1 MIFLDIET
9 NLAHT
14 TIWLVVTKKGD
25 EVKTWRERTGLQ
37 QYLDENKVVAH
48 NGIDFDFDVLAKVW
62 QVYVPE
68 HMQVDTLVLSRLY
81 NPELPPPEED
91 PKAGKHSLRS
101 WGIRF
106 GEHKG
111 DFDAFDE
118 GWSQEMEDYCIQD
131 VLLLERLYQH
141 LTKEMESMGFSDTSI
156 ELEHKVAQICGR
168 MMNNGYPI
176 DVPKAQTLLA
186 TLSGKMADI
195 ENKLQEVFPPT
206 IEETKTPQY
215 WEVVDDSWKE
225 YRADTKGALL
235 EVLKQVGVA
244 KPSKLIQEAIPGP
257 MKVKVIPFNPGSR
270 QQIAERLQV
279 LGVEFTETTEKG
291 AISINEDILSDIDKP
306 EAKLLNEY
314 LMLQKRVAQVSSW
327 LEKETNGVVYGRII
341 TCGAVTGRA
350 THNSPNLGQVP
361 NVSAPYGP
369 ECREVWYPGKGRMQV
384 GVDLSGIELRCLAH
398 YLNDEGWTN
407 ELLKGDVHW
416 MNAQSFGL
424 VPKGTVKEDS
434 NPEHKKIRN
443 TTKGLTYSTLYGAGA
458 EKVGSIA
465 GFGSVRGKKLIDNF
479 INNTPG
485 LAPLK
490 QKLSKFVKK
499 GHVPGLD
506 GRRIRIRSDHAAL
519 NTLLQGAGAI
529 IAKQWLVEADRL
541 LRENN
546 IDARLMAWVH
556 DEVQYSVLPQ
566 QAEQA
571 ARLIEKAANIA
582 GEVLQFRCPV
592 DAEGKVGANW
602 RECH

>member
-131 VLLLERLYQH
+131 VLLLERLHQH
-141 LTKEMESMGFSDTSI
+141 LMKEMESMGFSDTSI

-235 EVLKQVGVA
+235 EVLKQSGVA

-424 VPKGTVKEDS
+424 VPKGTVKEDTI
-434 NPEHKKIRN
+434 EHKRIRN
-443 TTKGLTYSTLYGAGA
+443 VTKTLTYGVLYGAGA
-458 EKVGSIA
+458 EKAGTIVGAS
-465 GFGSVRGKKLIDNF
+465 STKGKKLIDNF

-529 IAKQWLVEADRL
+529 ISKQWLVEADRL
-541 LRENN
+541 LREHNV
-546 IDARLMAWVH
+546 DAKLMAWVH

-602 RECH
+602 KECH

>member
-48 NGIDFDFDVLAKVW
+48 NGIDFDFDVLTKVW
-62 QVYVPE
+62 QVHVPQ

-111 DFDAFDE
+111 DFDVFDE

-131 VLLLERLYQH
+131 VLLLERLHQH

-424 VPKGTVKEDS
+424 VPKGTVKEDTI
-434 NPEHKKIRN
+434 EHKRIRN
-443 TTKGLTYSTLYGAGA
+443 VTKTLTYGVLYGAGA
-458 EKVGSIA
+458 EKAGTIVGAS
-465 GFGSVRGKKLIDNF
+465 STKGKKLIDNF

-546 IDARLMAWVH
+546 VDAKLMAWVH

>member
-1 MIFLDIET
+1 
-9 NLAHT
+9 
-14 TIWLVVTKKGD
+14 
-25 EVKTWRERTGLQ
+25 
-37 QYLDENKVVAH
+37 
-48 NGIDFDFDVLAKVW
+48 
-62 QVYVPE
+62 
-68 HMQVDTLVLSRLY
+68 
-81 NPELPPPEED
+81 
-91 PKAGKHSLRS
+91 
-101 WGIRF
+101 
-106 GEHKG
+106 
-111 DFDAFDE
+111 
-118 GWSQEMEDYCIQD
+118 
-131 VLLLERLYQH
+131 
-141 LTKEMESMGFSDTSI
+141 MESMGFSDTSI

-424 VPKGTVKEDS
+424 VPKGTVKEDTI
-434 NPEHKKIRN
+434 EHKRIRN
-443 TTKGLTYSTLYGAGA
+443 VTKTLTYGVLYGAGA
-458 EKVGSIA
+458 EKAGTIVGAS
-465 GFGSVRGKKLIDNF
+465 STKGKKLIDNF

-546 IDARLMAWVH
+546 VDAKLMAWVH

>member
-48 NGIDFDFDVLAKVW
+48 NGIDFDFDVLSKVW

-131 VLLLERLYQH
+131 VLLLERLHQH
-141 LTKEMESMGFSDTSI
+141 LMKEMESMGFSDTSI

-235 EVLKQVGVA
+235 ELLKQSGVA

-424 VPKGTVKEDS
+424 VPKGTVKEDTI
-434 NPEHKKIRN
+434 EHKRIRN
-443 TTKGLTYSTLYGAGA
+443 VTKTLTYGVLYGAGA
-458 EKVGSIA
+458 EKAGTIVGAS
-465 GFGSVRGKKLIDNF
+465 STKGKKLIDNF

-541 LRENN
+541 LREHN

>member
-131 VLLLERLYQH
+131 VLLLERLHQH
-141 LTKEMESMGFSDTSI
+141 LMKEMESMGFSDTSI

-235 EVLKQVGVA
+235 ELLKQSGVA

-424 VPKGTVKEDS
+424 VPKGTVKEDTI
-434 NPEHKKIRN
+434 EHKRIRN
-443 TTKGLTYSTLYGAGA
+443 VTKTLTYGVLYGAGA
-458 EKVGSIA
+458 EKAGTIVGAS
-465 GFGSVRGKKLIDNF
+465 STKGKKLIDNF

-541 LRENN
+541 LREHN

>member
-48 NGIDFDFDVLAKVW
+48 NGIDFDFDVLTKVW
-62 QVYVPE
+62 QVHVPQ

-111 DFDAFDE
+111 DFDVFDE

-424 VPKGTVKEDS
+424 VPKGTVKEDTI
-434 NPEHKKIRN
+434 EHKRIRN
-443 TTKGLTYSTLYGAGA
+443 VTKTLTYGVLYGAGA
-458 EKVGSIA
+458 EKAGTIVGAS
-465 GFGSVRGKKLIDNF
+465 STKGKKLIDNF

-546 IDARLMAWVH
+546 VDAKLMAWVH

>member
-48 NGIDFDFDVLAKVW
+48 NGIDFDFDVLTKVW

-206 IEETKTPQY
+206 IGKTKTPQY

-235 EVLKQVGVA
+235 ELLKQSGVA

-257 MKVKVIPFNPGSR
+257 MKVKVSPFNPGSR

-279 LGVEFTETTEKG
+279 LGVEFTDTTEKG

-424 VPKGTVKEDS
+424 VPKGTVKEDTI
-434 NPEHKKIRN
+434 EHKRIRN
-443 TTKGLTYSTLYGAGA
+443 VTKTLTYGVLYGAGA
-458 EKVGSIA
+458 EKAGTIVGAS
-465 GFGSVRGKKLIDNF
+465 STKGKKLIDNF

-490 QKLSKFVKK
+490 QKLYKFVKK

>member
-48 NGIDFDFDVLAKVW
+48 NGIDFDFDVLSKVW

-68 HMQVDTLVLSRLY
+68 NMQVDTLVLSRLY

-176 DVPKAQTLLA
+176 NVPKAQTLLA

-424 VPKGTVKEDS
+424 VPKGTVKEDTI
-434 NPEHKKIRN
+434 EHKRIRN
-443 TTKGLTYSTLYGAGA
+443 VTKTLTYGVLYGAGA
-458 EKVGSIA
+458 EKAGTIVGAS
-465 GFGSVRGKKLIDNF
+465 STKGKKLIDNF

-541 LRENN
+541 LREHN

>member
-131 VLLLERLYQH
+131 VLLLERLHQH

-424 VPKGTVKEDS
+424 VPKGTVKEDTI
-434 NPEHKKIRN
+434 EHKRIRN
-443 TTKGLTYSTLYGAGA
+443 VTKTLTYGVLYGAGA
-458 EKVGSIA
+458 EKAGTIVGAS
-465 GFGSVRGKKLIDNF
+465 STKGKKLIDNF

-541 LRENN
+541 LREHNV
-546 IDARLMAWVH
+546 DAKLMAWVH

>member
-25 EVKTWRERTGLQ
+25 EVKTWRDRTGLQ

-424 VPKGTVKEDS
+424 VPKGTVKDDS

-443 TTKGLTYSTLYGAGA
+443 LSKSLVYATSYGAGPG
-458 EKVGSIA
+458 KIA
-465 GFGSVRGKKLIDNF
+465 LMTGYSESKAQKMIESF
-479 INNTPG
+479 IQSTPG
-485 LAPLK
+485 LSKLK
-490 QKLSKFVKK
+490 DKLSKFVSK
-499 GHVPGLD
+499 GHLPGLD
-506 GRRIRIRSDHAAL
+506 GRRVRVRSQHAAL
-519 NTLLQGAGAI
+519 NTLLQSAGAI
-529 IAKQWLVEADRL
+529 IAKQWLVESERL

-546 IDARLMAWVH
+546 IDARLMAFVH
-556 DEVQYSVLPQ
+556 DETQWSVYPK
-566 QAEQA
+566 QAEEA
-571 ARLIEKAANIA
+571 ARLIEQAAAIA
-582 GEVLQFRCPV
+582 GNVLMFRCPV
-592 DAEGKVGANW
+592 NAEGKVGTNW
-602 RECH
+602 KDCH

>member
-48 NGIDFDFDVLAKVW
+48 NGIDFDFDVLTKVW

-131 VLLLERLYQH
+131 VLLLERLHQH

-156 ELEHKVAQICGR
+156 ELEHKAAQICGR

-424 VPKGTVKEDS
+424 VPKGTVKEDTI
-434 NPEHKKIRN
+434 EHKRIRN
-443 TTKGLTYSTLYGAGA
+443 VTKTLTYGVLYGAGA
-458 EKVGSIA
+458 EKAGTIVGAS
-465 GFGSVRGKKLIDNF
+465 STKGKKLIDNF

>member
-48 NGIDFDFDVLAKVW
+48 NGIDFDFDVLTKVW

-206 IEETKTPQY
+206 IGKTKTPQY

-235 EVLKQVGVA
+235 ELLKQVGVA

-279 LGVEFTETTEKG
+279 LGVEFTDTTEKG

-424 VPKGTVKEDS
+424 VPKGTVKEDTI
-434 NPEHKKIRN
+434 EHKRIRN
-443 TTKGLTYSTLYGAGA
+443 VTKTLTYGVLYGAGA
-458 EKVGSIA
+458 EKAGTIVGAS
-465 GFGSVRGKKLIDNF
+465 STKGKKLIDNF

-490 QKLSKFVKK
+490 QKLYKFVKK

>member
-48 NGIDFDFDVLAKVW
+48 NGIDFDFAVLAKVW

-235 EVLKQVGVA
+235 ELLKQSGVA

-424 VPKGTVKEDS
+424 VPKGTAKEDTI
-434 NPEHKKIRN
+434 EHKRIRN
-443 TTKGLTYSTLYGAGA
+443 VTKTLTYGVLYGAGA
-458 EKVGSIA
+458 EKAGTIVGAS
-465 GFGSVRGKKLIDNF
+465 STKGKKLIDNF

-592 DAEGKVGANW
+592 DAEGKVGENW

>member
-48 NGIDFDFDVLAKVW
+48 NGIDFDFDVLPKVW

-235 EVLKQVGVA
+235 ELLKQSGVA

-424 VPKGTVKEDS
+424 VPKGTVKDDS

-541 LRENN
+541 LREHN

-592 DAEGKVGANW
+592 DAEGKVGNNW
-602 RECH
+602 KECH

>member
-62 QVYVPE
+62 QVRVPE

-131 VLLLERLYQH
+131 VLLLERLHQH

-206 IEETKTPQY
+206 IEETKIPQY

-235 EVLKQVGVA
+235 ELLKQSGVA

-424 VPKGTVKEDS
+424 VPKGTAKDDS

>member
-48 NGIDFDFDVLAKVW
+48 NGIDFDFDVLTKVW

-131 VLLLERLYQH
+131 VLLLERLHQH
-141 LTKEMESMGFSDTSI
+141 LMKEMESMGFSDTSI

-424 VPKGTVKEDS
+424 VPKGTVKDDS

-541 LRENN
+541 LREHNV
-546 IDARLMAWVH
+546 DAKLMAWVH

-592 DAEGKVGANW
+592 DAEGKVGNNW
-602 RECH
+602 KECH